1 MALGPSSDGYL
12 SLIGNEG
19 SRSCG
24 LGSAGKGVVVALSVI
39 AALAVVLGALVMS
52 GKLDLVA
59 SGTLLSQTSAPFY
72 LILTGGLVVG
82 LTFVTSTACVVRNK
96 CRDN

>member
-1 MALGPSSDGYL
+1 MASPHVGRPNGPDTAQ
-12 SLIGNEG
+12 
-19 SRSCG
+19 RSCCG

-82 LTFVTSTACVVRNK
+82 LTFVTSTACVVRNR
-96 CRDN
+96 CREE